1 MKVEKN
7 KVVSVTYSLQ
17 VDNGETGLLPFE
29 EVTEKY
35 PFVFLF
41 GAGGVLPGLE
51 DAMNGKSVGETFSVF
66 LDFENGYGDYD
77 ETKKVIIPK
86 SNFKEEGKKNKELL
100 RIGQVIPMQDD
111 KGNQM
116 RGEIT
121 KVDYKGV
128 HMDFNS
134 PLAGFDLLF
143 EGKIIAIREAEHVE
157 IEHGHA
163 HGPGGHQH

>member
-7 KVVSVTYSLQ
+7 KVVTVTYVLK

-86 SNFKEEGKKNKELL
+86 SNFKEEGKKNKS
-100 RIGQVIPMQDD
+100 
-111 KGNQM
+111 K
-116 RGEIT
+116 
-121 KVDYKGV
+121 
-128 HMDFNS
+128 
-134 PLAGFDLLF
+134 AG
-143 EGKIIAIREAEHVE
+143 KQSSINNAIRCGNIFLINNINIYIKH
-157 IEHGHA
+157 
-163 HGPGGHQH
+163 

>member
-1 MKVEKN
+1 MKVGKN
-7 KVVSVTYSLQ
+7 KVVTVTYVLQ
-17 VDNGETGLLPFE
+17 VDNGETGLVLFE
-29 EVTEKY
+29 EVTEKH

-41 GAGGVLPGLE
+41 GTGGVLPGLE
-51 DAMNGKSVGETFSVF
+51 GAMNEKSLGETFSVF

-77 ETKKVIIPK
+77 ENKKAIIPK
-86 SNFKEEGKKNKELL
+86 SNFKEEGNKNKNLL
-100 RIGQVIPMQDD
+100 RIGQVIPMQDE

-116 RGEIT
+116 RGEVT

-128 HMDFNS
+128 HMDFNA
-134 PLAGFDLLF
+134 PLAGYDLFF
-143 EGKIIAIREAEHVE
+143 EGKIIAIREAEQVE